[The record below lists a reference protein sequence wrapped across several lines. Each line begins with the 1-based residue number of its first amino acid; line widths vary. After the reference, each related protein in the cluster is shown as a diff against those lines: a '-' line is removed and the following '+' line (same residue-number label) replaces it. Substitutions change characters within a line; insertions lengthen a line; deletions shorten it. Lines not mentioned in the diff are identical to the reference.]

1 MDATAIHEDTLVKNL
16 TFLHALTLRSAGLA
30 KGGAEPASPDQEG
43 ADPELEEELDEQ
55 AHPGPVSRSGIVLS
69 DPNRRDILMSES
81 YTAADCPCCFRPLI
95 VSWKDARPASDVL
108 QDAFGCDPSDLY
120 RFFDREEWLQRWELP
135 LAMTWG
141 TAADWRA
148 IGGIWRATRARR
160 EGGFMSLADIERGS
174 KCGDG

>member
-1 MDATAIHEDTLVKNL
+1 VKNL

-30 KGGAEPASPDQEG
+30 KGGAQPASADQDWV
-43 ADPELEEELDEQ
+43 DPELDEELDDQ
-55 AHPGPVSRSGIVLS
+55 AHPEPVSRSGIVLT
-69 DPNRRDILMSES
+69 DPNRRDLTMSES

-108 QDAFGCDPSDLY
+108 QDAFGCDPADLY
-120 RFFDREEWLQRWELP
+120 RFFDRDEWLQRWELP

-141 TAADWRA
+141 TATDWRSIA
-148 IGGIWRATRARR
+148 GIWRATRARR

-174 KCGDG
+174 KRGEE